1 MKFDLH
7 NWRLFIIIDQIFR
20 WKEIQYPI
28 KEDQI
33 GNVMEFPSRSNGIM
47 QNYFAAKI
55 AFWTGN
61 FPVGKNTCLSSP
73 REGKLDGKSPMH
85 CWPFL
90 STKIH
95 QKLSLQPAWMAWE
108 KVFRNSEWQWTLP
121 SFTTNYWLNYKRL
134 PTYLPS
140 VTFLWKIFL
149 IAQKW
154 KVFMNRG
161 IML

>member
-1 MKFDLH
+1 MGRNSISDK
-7 NWRLFIIIDQIFR
+7 R
-20 WKEIQYPI
+20 
-28 KEDQI
+28 
-33 GNVMEFPSRSNGIM
+33 RSNWQCNGISK
-47 QNYFAAKI
+47 QEQRYYAKHKFYFDAKI